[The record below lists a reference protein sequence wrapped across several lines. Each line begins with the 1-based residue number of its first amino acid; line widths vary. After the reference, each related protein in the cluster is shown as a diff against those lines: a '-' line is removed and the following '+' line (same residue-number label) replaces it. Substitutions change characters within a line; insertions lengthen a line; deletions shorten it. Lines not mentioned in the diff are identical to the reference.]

1 MMARR
6 IGREN
11 ENNYADA
18 RPNRLVIK

>member
-18 RPNRLVIK
+18 RHNRLVIK